1 MKKQPLKTETT
12 SPSRRSR
19 RKSATKARIVESALE
34 LLSRQEYGAT
44 TVEQVTE
51 AADVGKGTFFN
62 YFPSKEHLF
71 NEVGHEQLGIIQA
84 SVEKSLAGL
93 GETKKVLQDLFWK
106 LTSLFADNPVL
117 ARNLVLANL
126 GNDSARELV
135 AMNVTDKVRWLA
147 KLIKQGQSLGHI
159 RDKVNPTLVAYWYLD
174 VYYGNLLYWAM
185 EPPSRKKE
193 WLQFSFD
200 QFWESV
206 AADSNHVRKT
216 SRSQRAGRASAKR

>member
-1 MKKQPLKTETT
+1 MKKQPSKTEDT
-12 SPSRRSR
+12 SPSRRNR

-44 TVEQVTE
+44 TIEQVTE

-62 YFPSKEHLF
+62 YFPSKEHLL
-71 NEVGHEQLGIIQA
+71 NEVGHEQLEVIQA
-84 SVEKSLAGL
+84 LVEKSLAKPRD
-93 GETKKVLQDLFWK
+93 TKKVFQDLFWK
-106 LTSLFADNPVL
+106 LTTLFADNPIL
-117 ARNLVLANL
+117 ARNLILANL
-126 GNDSARELV
+126 GNDSARELMATNV
-135 AMNVTDKVRWLA
+135 ADKVRWLA
-147 KLIKQGQSLGHI
+147 RLIKQGQSLGYI
-159 RDKVNPTLVAYWYLD
+159 RDKVNPTLAAYWYLD

-206 AADSNHVRKT
+206 AADSHNIRKT
-216 SRSQRAGRASAKR
+216 SRSQHAGRADAKR